1 MSGSRNISNDLQTSI
16 ATRSPSL
23 CKLLK
28 IVPTLP
34 IYETLAMTSLDMDFV
49 YNDGDGSLTY
59 GSLMGVTPSAMQAT
73 SSMSVGNATSKALA
87 PVNTPT
93 VDLEAIRAGA
103 YDNAEYTIYVV
114 DWEHPE
120 YGHWIPP
127 NGHGIVGQQTI
138 DEKGLSVTFEL
149 TDLTKLLKESIVEN
163 WSRDCRAIYG
173 SQPIGTGGG
182 VIEQKFPC
190 GKDVSAEWSGTKT
203 VTEVG
208 LEDKRTFR
216 AAALGVANGFYM
228 PGMLTWLTGDNAG
241 RTEMVEQQDGTG
253 VIQVKFPMYYPI
265 KVGDTFKIRV
275 DCTHRPD
282 GPNGCKAHFA
292 SVSPVEWK
300 VRYRGEWQ
308 TPVADG
314 DSLST
319 PGVDI

>member
-34 IYETLAMTSLDMDFV
+34 IYETLAMASLDVDFV

-73 SSMSVGNATSKALA
+73 SSMSVGNATTKSLA

-163 WSRDCRAIYG
+163 WSRGCRAIYG

-190 GKDVSAEWSGTKT
+190 GKDISSEWSAIKT
-203 VTEVG
+203 VSMPGVEAT
-208 LEDKRTFR
+208 RTFTC
-216 AAALGVANGFYM
+216 AGLSGVPPGNYV
-228 PGMLTWLTGDNAG
+228 PGMLKWETGQNAG
-241 RTEMVEQQDGTG
+241 RTEMVEAQSGLG
-253 VIQVKFPMYYPI
+253 VVSLKFPMYYPI
-265 KVGDTFKIRV
+265 ASGDTFRIRV
-275 DCTHRPD
+275 DCTHVPD
-282 GPNGCKAHFA
+282 GPNGCKAHFG
-292 SVSPVEWK
+292 VPTFK
-300 VRYRGEWQ
+300 LHYRGEWQ